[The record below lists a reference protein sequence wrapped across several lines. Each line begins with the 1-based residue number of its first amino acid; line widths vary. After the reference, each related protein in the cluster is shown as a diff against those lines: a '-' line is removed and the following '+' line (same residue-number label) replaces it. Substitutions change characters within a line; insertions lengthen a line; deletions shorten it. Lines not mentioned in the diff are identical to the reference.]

1 VVRAPRW
8 RASRLLPRMARLIR
22 IVLAS
27 ALVAVV
33 ATGCGAKE
41 GGEALVAETEGLYL
55 DVNGLKYQIE
65 MSRYMNPN
73 DVEDAQY
80 LVGLP
85 ESSAPPGEDE
95 IYFGVWVRVEN
106 VSEDE
111 TLPAASEWAI
121 HDTQDNVYRPI
132 PLDAE
137 INPFAFEAVDVPP
150 KTVLPLSTSAA
161 GQGPIQGSLLLF
173 KIKNESFQNRPLE
186 LRFSNGGGS
195 EEATYDLDV

>member
-1 VVRAPRW
+1 
-8 RASRLLPRMARLIR
+8 MARLFR
-22 IVLAS
+22 IVLAT
-27 ALVAVV
+27 ALLAVV
-33 ATGCGAKE
+33 AAGCGSDGEEE
-41 GGEALVAETEGLYL
+41 GTALVAETEGIYL

-73 DVEDAQY
+73 DVEDAEY

-85 ESSAPPGEDE
+85 EGSEPPGEDE

-132 PLDAE
+132 PIDTE

-150 KTVLPLSTSAA
+150 KTVIPLTSSAA
-161 GQGPIQGSLLLF
+161 GQGPIQGLLLLF

-186 LRFSNGGGS
+186 LRFSNGGDSQEG
-195 EEATYDLDV
+195 TYDLDV